1 MRHQENSCNI
11 KDKICSKMEKIGR
24 KMFLFRQRR
33 KNQKLAEQQAVLEDI
48 EDMDASVNAVKSVIE
63 GIAAA
68 FESQ

>member
-11 KDKICSKMEKIGR
+11 KEKIYSRMEKMGR
-24 KMFLFRQRR
+24 KMFIFRRRR
-33 KNQKLAEQQAVLEDI
+33 KSQKLAEHQAVLEDI